1 MTPWQAMPWP
11 QRAKYASKLAIT
23 GLLHATGLLSWHLR
37 RTLRGKTLV
46 LMYHR
51 VLTPEAA
58 AACWSHRAIVVE
70 QATFDRHMAAVR
82 RHFDV
87 LSLEDFERR
96 LATPDADARPACLI
110 TFDDGWR
117 DTYTHAWPVLRR
129 HDIPA
134 VVFLPVQ
141 FIGAGGRFWQEQ
153 MGALLH
159 QIWERS
165 RADAVFARAARP
177 VLASI
182 DATALLDTP
191 PARARE
197 AAMEVA
203 QQRKRA
209 DPAGAAATLDR
220 LIALVGQDQAPHD
233 DGFMTWPEVREMAA
247 RGIAFGGHSVTHRIM
262 TTLPAEDVR
271 REAVGSRERIERE
284 LGPVTA
290 FSYPNGDWNADVARI
305 VGEAGYRVAF
315 STQPGPIGAAA
326 DRLALRRVNIHEDVT
341 RAVPLFLARLGG
353 VL

>member
-11 QRAKYASKLAIT
+11 QRVKYAAKLAT
-23 GLLHATGLLSWHLR
+23 ASVLHATGLLPWYLR
-37 RTLRGKTLV
+37 RTLRGQMLV

-70 QATFDRHMAAVR
+70 RATFERHMAAIR
-82 RHFDV
+82 RYFDV
-87 LSLEDFERR
+87 LSLDAFERR
-96 LATPDADARPACLI
+96 LAAADPDAPPACLV

-117 DTYTHAWPVLRR
+117 DTYTDAWPVLRR

-134 VVFLPVQ
+134 LVFLPVQ
-141 FIGAGGRFWQEQ
+141 FIGATARFWQEE

-159 QIWERS
+159 QIWERA
-165 RADAVFARAARP
+165 RADAPFAQAARP

-182 DATALLDTP
+182 DALALLDAP
-191 PARARE
+191 PARVRQV
-197 AAMEVA
+197 AMDLA

-220 LIALVGQDQAPHD
+220 LVALVGPDQAPHGD
-233 DGFMTWPEVREMAA
+233 RFMTWAEVREMAA
-247 RGIAFGGHSVTHRIM
+247 AGIAFGGHSVTHRIM
-262 TTLPAEDVR
+262 TTLPVDEVR
-271 REAVGSRERIERE
+271 REAVGSRERIEHE
-284 LGPVTA
+284 LGTVTA
-290 FSYPNGDWNADVARI
+290 FSYPNGDWNPEVARI

-315 STQPGPIGAAA
+315 STQPGPVGAAA

-341 RAVPLFLARLGG
+341 RAVPLFLARIGG
-353 VL
+353 VF